1 MLTIKVFPLGVLEMN
16 TYILHTDTI
25 AVLIDVGENPNPVL
39 EYLTSNNLT
48 LEAIYLTHLHFD
60 HIFGVVDVLQEYPV
74 PVYANEEDMYLLK
87 ATLLNPVLYGLPPLN
102 TNFTITPIAEGSGN
116 ILGEDVYFFHT
127 PGHTKG
133 SICYYFP
140 AMHTLFSGDVLF
152 KHTIGRTDL
161 PGGEYT
167 QLVDSIAKKLF
178 TLPDVTRVYPGH
190 GESTTIAHEKEY
202 NPAIEELE

>member
-1 MLTIKVFPLGVLEMN
+1 MLTIKIFPLGVLEMN
-16 TYILHTDTI
+16 THILHTDTT
-25 AVLIDVGENPNPVL
+25 AVLIDVGENPNPIL
-39 EYLTSNNLT
+39 EYLASNNLT

-74 PVYANEEDMYLLK
+74 PVYANKEDMYLLE

-102 TNFTITPIAEGSGN
+102 TNFTIIPIVEGSGS
-116 ILGEDVYFFHT
+116 ILGEEAHFFHT

-140 AMHTLFSGDVLF
+140 TLHTLFSGDVLF

-161 PGGEYT
+161 PGGDYA